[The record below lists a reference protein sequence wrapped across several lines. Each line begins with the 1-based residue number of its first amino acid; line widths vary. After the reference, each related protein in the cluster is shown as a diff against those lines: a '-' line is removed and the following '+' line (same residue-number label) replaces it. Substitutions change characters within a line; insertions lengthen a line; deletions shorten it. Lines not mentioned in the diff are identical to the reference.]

1 MPDLLEKTGKIIF
14 LRAHDLGTGYGPP
27 NDFLDVEAVFILNS
41 LGEGAYGFQ
50 LRNDDNLPARQA
62 MFSLLGEAFAHNF
75 TVIADYLIEPGRIN
89 GTAIRVALD
98 FATQSGPLLVIDG
111 EVNSRSYHPDNS
123 PVGLYRYGGSKKYR
137 VAVGSR
143 DRNLVV
149 FAISES
155 EVSFGEFARLFRD
168 KLRCKNALFLD
179 GGSATSFY
187 SPVLG
192 RNGNFLP
199 LGPIIGVY
207 GAD

>member
-89 GTAIRVALD
+89 GTAIRVALIRD
-98 FATQSGPLLVIDG
+98 TTSVAPVATGLKEFPLVPPRAVDDT
-111 EVNSRSYHPDNS
+111 SRKPAS
-123 PVGLYRYGGSKKYR
+123 
-137 VAVGSR
+137 VAR
-143 DRNLVV
+143 R
-149 FAISES
+149 
-155 EVSFGEFARLFRD
+155 RR
-168 KLRCKNALFLD
+168 
-179 GGSATSFY
+179 
-187 SPVLG
+187 
-192 RNGNFLP
+192 
-199 LGPIIGVY
+199 
-207 GAD
+207 